1 MKLLNIR
8 ITGTRPTAD
17 ERDTARRVVQGDAA
31 AMKALYDQSA
41 GKLTATCARYV
52 TDEDDLHDVLQEAY
66 IKIFT
71 RMDRFEYRGKGSL
84 EAWMKRIAI
93 NEALKFLRGKDLL
106 VPLDDEADKWLP
118 CDEPPAVEDVPLDV
132 LQDMIRRL
140 PSGQRT
146 VFNLYVFEGKAT
158 RKSPPCYKSA
168 RAPRPLNSA
177 GPKASWLNGF
187 KITGHATLAEND
199 DRKRVDRHP
208 APTHG

>member
-31 AMKALYDQSA
+31 AMKALYDQST

-146 VFNLYVFEGKAT
+146 VFNLYVFEGKSHKEIAALLQIGESSSASQFSRAKSQLAQWIQDYRT
-158 RKSPPCYKSA
+158 RNIS
-168 RAPRPLNSA
+168 
-177 GPKASWLNGF
+177 
-187 KITGHATLAEND
+187 
-199 DRKRVDRHP
+199 
-208 APTHG
+208 

>member
-17 ERDTARRVVQGDAA
+17 ERDTARRVVHGDAA

-71 RMDRFEYRGKGSL
+71 
-84 EAWMKRIAI
+84 
-93 NEALKFLRGKDLL
+93 RGKDLL

-146 VFNLYVFEGKAT
+146 VFNLYVFEGKSHKEIAALLQIGESSSASQFSRAKSQLAQWIQNYRT
-158 RKSPPCYKSA
+158 RNIS
-168 RAPRPLNSA
+168 
-177 GPKASWLNGF
+177 
-187 KITGHATLAEND
+187 
-199 DRKRVDRHP
+199 
-208 APTHG
+208 

>member
-93 NEALKFLRGKDLL
+93 NEALKFLRGKTSLSHSTTRL
-106 VPLDDEADKWLP
+106 TNGY
-118 CDEPPAVEDVPLDV
+118 PATNRQQWKTSL
-132 LQDMIRRL
+132 
-140 PSGQRT
+140 ST
-146 VFNLYVFEGKAT
+146 SCKT
-158 RKSPPCYKSA
+158 
-168 RAPRPLNSA
+168 
-177 GPKASWLNGF
+177 
-187 KITGHATLAEND
+187 
-199 DRKRVDRHP
+199 
-208 APTHG
+208 